1 MAQIVKLKRSLIA
14 GNKPTTSD
22 LSVGELAI
30 NVNDGRVFLRKSGS
44 AVGDNVKEFV
54 TLDHQGTL
62 TGSLNISGSIS
73 ASFYTG
79 SFVGDGSQITGITVA
94 QTATVRSTFTS
105 QTSVT
110 VDHNLNTTSPI
121 IQVYDNSNFQLIP
134 ASIQL
139 TNANRAVVTFD
150 IATTGYVVVA
160 KGGHLISGSVSAD
173 SISGFDTK
181 VKTKLNA
188 EGVFSGSAQVTLG
201 GDLSGTANA
210 AVISEVDGGGI

>member
-1 MAQIVKLKRSLIA
+1 MAQIVKLKRSLTA
-14 GNKPTTSD
+14 GSKPTTSN

-62 TGSLNISGSIS
+62 TGSLNISGSITS
-73 ASFYTG
+73 SY
-79 SFVGDGSQITGITVA
+79 FVGDGSQLTNLTVA

-110 VDHNLNTTSPI
+110 VEHNLDTTSPI
-121 IQVYDNSNFQLIP
+121 IQVYDSNDYQIIP
-134 ASIQL
+134 NSIQL
-139 TNANRAVVTFD
+139 TNSNRAVVTFD
-150 IATTGYVVVA
+150 SSTTGYVVVA
-160 KGGHLISGSVSAD
+160 KGGHLVSGSISAD
-173 SISGFDTK
+173 NISGFDDK

-188 EGVFSGSAQVTLG
+188 EGVFSSSAQVTLG
-201 GDLSGTANA
+201 GDLSGTAAA